1 MAFIVF
7 WLTDAFQLKEC
18 TFFAIY
24 GLMRDA
30 RLLLCVRKYE
40 KSHTHTHT
48 RLHFFLYSIQESDS
62 NDARESNICTYKIA
76 WASNLQHSLKA
87 RHYQYAKSYRISR
100 IKHLRSKRETEWGVT
115 VRARA
120 TSFARPTF
128 VFTFSLIQKQNVL
141 VHTMHL
147 TVGHYWLRL
156 HSFPFATNVTLQYSP
171 SR

>member
-1 MAFIVF
+1 MATV
-7 WLTDAFQLKEC
+7 
-18 TFFAIY
+18 FAIY
-24 GLMRDA
+24 CILTDRRFPAKGM
-30 RLLLCVRKYE
+30 
-40 KSHTHTHT
+40 
-48 RLHFFLYSIQESDS
+48 HFFSQFMDWCAMLDSYFALVNTKNPAFILYSIQESDT

-76 WASNLQHSLKA
+76 SASNLQHSLKA
-87 RHYQYAKSYRISR
+87 RHYQYVKSNRISR
-100 IKHLRSKRETEWGVT
+100 IKHLRSKRKTEWGVT